1 MTKNQRSIMLKK
13 KEKKFDDEYISLE
26 QVATREND
34 FYIRKEI

>member
-13 KEKKFDDEYISLE
+13 KEKKFDDEYIPLE
-26 QVATREND
+26 QIATRKDD